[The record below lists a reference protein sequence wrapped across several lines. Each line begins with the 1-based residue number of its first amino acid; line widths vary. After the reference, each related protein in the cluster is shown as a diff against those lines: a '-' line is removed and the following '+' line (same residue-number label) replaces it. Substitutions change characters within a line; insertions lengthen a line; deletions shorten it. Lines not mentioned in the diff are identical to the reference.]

1 MSVRLSLVV
10 PCYNEAAVIDETAA
24 RLTAVMDQLHA
35 RDRIDSASEIYFVD
49 DGSRDETWQRIEL
62 LAQRYPGVRGIKLSR
77 NRGHQ
82 VALLAGLLTVPG
94 DAVISLDADLQ
105 DDPNAIEA
113 MLEAHAAG
121 AQIVYGIRR
130 SRRSDSAFKRFT
142 AERCYALLAAIGVDI
157 VFNHA
162 DFRLLGRRALDAL
175 SEFSEANL
183 FLRGLV
189 PQLGFPIASVYYDRA
204 PRFAGETKYPTRRM
218 LSLAWDGITS
228 FSAVPL
234 RMITTMGFIISIG
247 SLAVATWAI
256 CVRLFTIEAVPGWA
270 STVVPMYLLGGIQ
283 LLSLGIIG
291 EYLAKTYLE
300 SKRRPRYFIEK
311 TL

>member
-1 MSVRLSLVV
+1 VSVRLSLVV